1 MRTVYLTSADPIA
14 DCGSGLMLDQNG
26 VTLGCDLF
34 VETAPGMWVHAEQV
48 PGDVLAEERRRG
60 QLSHG
65 IYYNGKLYS
74 KLNAFNAWDKLVAS
88 KAGLELKAAKY
99 KGGSTAFKAQLDV
112 LVKSIEGLK
121 QQIQEL
127 RVLDSEARIAEVEAL
142 KARTKKMEKE
152 VDRLKEEEGEEQI
165 SLDEVKL
172 HGLDFL
178 DDITRGYTG
187 KPALST
193 ASLLTLAKAERISEY
208 VELHGHSLLLDPAKM
223 RALRTLL
230 LDEWQAGMIMSG
242 RQQC

>member
-1 MRTVYLTSADPIA
+1 MRTVYITTADPIA
-14 DCGSGLMLDQNG
+14 TVGSGKADAEAGSGLMLDQNG
-26 VTLGCDLF
+26 VTCGCDLF

-74 KLNAFNAWDKLVAS
+74 KLNMYNAWDKLVAS
-88 KAGLELKAAKY
+88 KVGLELEAEMVR
-99 KGGSTAFKAQLDV
+99 GSSTVFKAQVGGPMEELAKQV
-112 LVKSIEGLK
+112 EALMQQLQQLK
-121 QQIQEL
+121 TLE
-127 RVLDSEARIAEVEAL
+127 SEARTAEVEEL
-142 KARTKKMEKE
+142 KARAKKMEKE
-152 VDRLKEEEGEEQI
+152 VDRLKEEEEEEQI

-208 VELHGHSLLLDPAKM
+208 VELHGNSLLLDPQKM
-223 RALRTLL
+223 AALRTLL
-230 LDEWQAGMIMSG
+230 FQ
-242 RQQC
+242 